1 LVNNAIG
8 KNARRLVAGC
18 KKKDHFPIPALLCL
32 HQAGTIIQNQ
42 KTPAAYKIV
51 MTAAEPQLILAS
63 QSPRRRY
70 LLEQAGLT
78 FAVIPSSFDENSV
91 QLANPAVYVKI
102 LAKAKADAV
111 ARQYPDSWVIGAD
124 TIVTI
129 DQAILGK
136 PGDPGEARQML
147 KRLSGQ
153 SHFVYTGYA
162 IVCKNKQIGIS
173 DAVKTDVQF
182 KDLTNDEID
191 WYIQTGEPFDKAGAY
206 AIQGM
211 GTFLVRRINGSYTN
225 VVGLPVCEVIENL
238 IRMGVVSMN
247 TEDPKGLAV

>member
-1 LVNNAIG
+1 METVP
-8 KNARRLVAGC
+8 R
-18 KKKDHFPIPALLCL
+18 
-32 HQAGTIIQNQ
+32 
-42 KTPAAYKIV
+42 
-51 MTAAEPQLILAS
+51 LILAS

-78 FAVIPSSFDENSV
+78 FAVIPSSFNEDSV
-91 QLANPAVYVKI
+91 QLPNPADYVKA
-102 LAKAKADAV
+102 LAEAKADEV

-129 DQAILGK
+129 DSAILGK
-136 PGDPGEARQML
+136 PINPREARHML
-147 KRLSGQ
+147 ERLSGQ

-162 IVCKNKQIGIS
+162 IVCKNKRIGIS
-173 DAVKTDVQF
+173 DAIKTDVQF
-182 KDLTNDEID
+182 KDLTTEEID

-225 VVGLPVCEVIENL
+225 VVGLPVCEVIETL
-238 IRMGVVSMN
+238 IKMGVVSMN
-247 TEDPKGLAV
+247 AQNPKGLAV